1 MCRNQTKKLDFDL
14 ILTFLEYMFYPPYS
28 SLLIVLFEDYC
39 VQREERQ
46 DKQSVRTLLWMAVK
60 LGFWFYF
67 IELYLHFTRVNAFFN
82 APFTMISN
90 LNNYE
95 RESLLCFF

>member
-1 MCRNQTKKLDFDL
+1 ML
-14 ILTFLEYMFYPPYS
+14 YPPYS

-39 VQREERQ
+39 IQRNQTNNEEQ
-46 DKQSVRTLLWMAVK
+46 TAKSILWMSARLV
-60 LGFWFYF
+60 FWFYF
-67 IELYLHFTRVNAFFN
+67 IELALHFTRVNAFFN

-95 RESLLCFF
+95 R